1 MDNKINILV
10 VDDEK
15 NICWILKRLFI
26 QKGYNVDE
34 ANSGKEALEKI
45 DKMKYNLV
53 FLDIIMPDILGFEV
67 LEKIKTLPIS
77 PPVIIMT
84 AQSTMKNAVEA
95 MKRGAFE
102 YITKPFD
109 LNEVELITAKALE
122 SYDKIIAQ
130 KEGKLQKKIDK
141 LDEEEFIIVGKSQ
154 AINNVFKIIGKVA
167 NSDVTVLIQGERGT
181 GKELVAKAIHYN
193 SNRAKNPFVSVNCA
207 AIPKELLESE
217 LFGHEKGAFTGAVD
231 RKIGK
236 FELAHTGTLFL
247 DEIGDMSI
255 DLQAKIL
262 RVLEEKEIVP
272 VGGTK
277 PVKVDV
283 RIVAATNQNLIE
295 LIRNKMFRADL
306 YDRLNQIP
314 IFLPPLRERIE
325 DIPLLVK
332 HFLTRFSAEIGVKKT
347 ITEEALSFLKSY
359 EWPGNVREL
368 QNTVRRAFIISP
380 NNVLDKHD
388 FLFLMKEM
396 PKEEM
401 IHELSLEEIIDWK
414 LKEFMKIIQ
423 SGEME
428 NVYDFVISQVEK
440 PLIKKVLEMTRGNQ
454 IKAAK
459 VLGINRNTLRKKIK
473 ELKINS
479 KEFRI
484 KRLNYKRKEKQI
496 E

>member
-1 MDNKINILV
+1 MEEKTNILI

-15 NICWILKRLFI
+15 NICWILKRLFT
-26 QKGYNVDE
+26 QKGFNVDE
-34 ANSGKEALEKI
+34 ANSGREALEKI
-45 DKMKYNLV
+45 EKNKYNLV
-53 FLDIIMPDILGFEV
+53 FLDIIMPDILGFEI
-67 LEKIKTLPIS
+67 LEKIKTLPAS

-102 YITKPFD
+102 YITKPFE
-109 LNEVELITAKALE
+109 LNEIELITNKALE
-122 SYDKIIAQ
+122 SYKKIITQ
-130 KEGKLQKKIDK
+130 TENKRQKKGDK
-141 LDEEEFIIVGKSQ
+141 LEEEEFTIVGKSQ

-181 GKELVAKAIHYN
+181 GKELVARAIHYS
-193 SNRAKNPFVSVNCA
+193 SNRAKNPFISVNCA

-217 LFGHEKGAFTGAVD
+217 LFGHEKGAFTGAVE

-255 DLQAKIL
+255 ELQAKIL

-277 PVKVDV
+277 SIKVDV
-283 RIVAATNQNLIE
+283 RIVAATNQDLIE

-314 IFLPPLRERIE
+314 IFLPPLRERLE

-332 HFLTRFSAEIGVKKT
+332 HFLTKFSSEIGVKKT
-347 ITEEALSFLKSY
+347 ITEEALNFLKSY

-368 QNTVRRAFIISP
+368 QNTIRRAFIISP

-388 FLFLMKEM
+388 FLFMMKAM

-473 ELKINS
+473 ELNINS
-479 KEFRI
+479 KEFKS
-484 KRLNYKRKEKQI
+484 KRLNYNKRKER
-496 E
+496 

>member
-1 MDNKINILV
+1 MA
-10 VDDEK
+10 
-15 NICWILKRLFI
+15 R
-26 QKGYNVDE
+26 
-34 ANSGKEALEKI
+34 
-45 DKMKYNLV
+45 
-53 FLDIIMPDILGFEV
+53 
-67 LEKIKTLPIS
+67 
-77 PPVIIMT
+77 
-84 AQSTMKNAVEA
+84 
-95 MKRGAFE
+95 
-102 YITKPFD
+102 
-109 LNEVELITAKALE
+109 
-122 SYDKIIAQ
+122 
-130 KEGKLQKKIDK
+130 
-141 LDEEEFIIVGKSQ
+141 
-154 AINNVFKIIGKVA
+154 
-167 NSDVTVLIQGERGT
+167 
-181 GKELVAKAIHYN
+181 AIHYS
-193 SNRAKNPFVSVNCA
+193 SNRAKNPFISVNCA

-217 LFGHEKGAFTGAVD
+217 LFGHEKGAFTGAVE

-255 DLQAKIL
+255 ELQAKIL

-277 PVKVDV
+277 SIKVDV
-283 RIVAATNQNLIE
+283 RIVAATNQDLIE

-314 IFLPPLRERIE
+314 IFLPPLRERLE

-332 HFLTRFSAEIGVKKT
+332 HFLTKFSSEIGVKKT
-347 ITEEALSFLKSY
+347 ITEEALNFLKSY

-368 QNTVRRAFIISP
+368 QNTIRRAFIISP

-388 FLFLMKEM
+388 FLFMMKAM

-473 ELKINS
+473 ELNINS
-479 KEFRI
+479 KEFKS
-484 KRLNYKRKEKQI
+484 KRLNYNKRKER
-496 E
+496 

>member
-1 MDNKINILV
+1 MENKINILV

-15 NICWILKRLFI
+15 NICWILKKLFT

-34 ANSGKEALEKI
+34 ANSGREAIEKI
-45 DKMKYNLV
+45 EKNTYNLI

-67 LEKIKTLPIS
+67 LEKIKNLPIV

-102 YITKPFD
+102 YITKPFE
-109 LNEVELITAKALE
+109 LNEIEVITAKALE
-122 SYDKIIAQ
+122 SYQKILKQ
-130 KEGKLQKKIDK
+130 KESKSLKKLDTA
-141 LDEEEFIIVGKSQ
+141 DEEEFTIVGKSQ

-181 GKELVAKAIHYN
+181 GKELVARAIHYN
-193 SNRAKNPFVSVNCA
+193 SNRSKNPFISVNCA

-231 RKIGK
+231 KKIGK

-255 DLQAKIL
+255 ELQAKIL

-283 RIVAATNQNLIE
+283 RIVAATNQDLIE

-332 HFLTRFSAEIGVKKT
+332 HFLTKFSSEIGVKKT

-388 FLFLMKEM
+388 FLFLMKEI

-423 SGEME
+423 NGEMA

-440 PLIKKVLEMTRGNQ
+440 PLIRKILEMTRGNQ

-473 ELKINS
+473 DLKINS
-479 KEFRI
+479 KEFRT
-484 KRLNYKRKEKQI
+484 KKLSYKRKEK
-496 E
+496 

>member
-1 MDNKINILV
+1 MEEKINILI

-15 NICWILKRLFI
+15 NICWILKRLFT

-34 ANSGKEALEKI
+34 ANSGKEALDKIEKNR
-45 DKMKYNLV
+45 YNLI
-53 FLDIIMPDILGFEV
+53 FLDILIPDILGFEI
-67 LEKIKTLPIS
+67 LDKIKSLPLS

-102 YITKPFD
+102 YITKPFE
-109 LNEVELITAKALE
+109 LNDIELLTSKALE
-122 SYDKIIAQ
+122 SYNRIIAQ
-130 KEGKLQKKIDK
+130 KENKPIKKSDK
-141 LDEEEFIIVGKSQ
+141 SEEEEFTIVGKSQ

-181 GKELVAKAIHYN
+181 GKELVARAIHYN
-193 SNRAKNPFVSVNCA
+193 SNRSKNPFISVNCA

-217 LFGHEKGAFTGAVD
+217 LFGHEKGAFTGAVE

-255 DLQAKIL
+255 ELQAKIL

-283 RIVAATNQNLIE
+283 RIVAATNQDLIE

-314 IFLPPLRERIE
+314 IFLPPLRERLE

-332 HFLTRFSAEIGVKKT
+332 HFLAKFSNEIGVKKT
-347 ITEEALSFLKSY
+347 ITEDALNFLKSY

-368 QNTVRRAFIISP
+368 QNTIRRAFIISP
-380 NNVLDKHD
+380 NNVLDKQD
-388 FLFLMKEM
+388 FLFMIKVM
-396 PKEEM
+396 PKEDM

-414 LKEFMKIIQ
+414 LKEFIKIIQ

-473 ELKINS
+473 ELNLNS
-479 KEFRI
+479 KEFRSR
-484 KRLNYKRKEKQI
+484 KLNYKRKEK
-496 E
+496 

>member
-1 MDNKINILV
+1 MEEKINILV

-15 NICWILKRLFI
+15 NICWILKKLFTH
-26 QKGYNVDE
+26 KGYNVDE
-34 ANSGKEALEKI
+34 AYTGREAIEKI
-45 DKMKYNLV
+45 EKNKYNLI
-53 FLDIIMPDILGFEV
+53 FLDIIMPDVLGFEI
-67 LEKIKTLPIS
+67 LEKIKAFPTS

-84 AQSTMKNAVEA
+84 AQSTMKNAIEA

-102 YITKPFD
+102 YITKPFEI
-109 LNEVELITAKALE
+109 NEIELITTKALE
-122 SYDKIIAQ
+122 SYKKIVTQIDN
-130 KEGKLQKKIDK
+130 KRQKKSEK
-141 LDEEEFIIVGKSQ
+141 FEEEFTIVGKSQ

-181 GKELVAKAIHYN
+181 GKELVARAIHYS
-193 SNRAKNPFVSVNCA
+193 SNRSKNPFIPVNCA

-217 LFGHEKGAFTGAVD
+217 LFGYEKGAFTGAVD
-231 RKIGK
+231 KKIGK

-255 DLQAKIL
+255 ELQAKIL

-272 VGGTK
+272 VGGGK
-277 PVKVDV
+277 PVKIDV
-283 RIVAATNQNLIE
+283 RIVAATNQDLIE

-314 IFLPPLRERIE
+314 IFLPPLRERLE

-332 HFLTRFSAEIGVKKT
+332 HFIAKFSSEIGVKKT
-347 ITEEALSFLKSY
+347 ITEEALNFLKSY
-359 EWPGNVREL
+359 DWPGNVREL
-368 QNTVRRAFIISP
+368 QNTIRRAFIISP

-388 FLFLMKEM
+388 FLFMMKVI

-401 IHELSLEEIIDWK
+401 IHGLSLEEIIDWK
-414 LKEFMKIIQ
+414 LNEFMKIIK
-423 SGEME
+423 SGQME

-459 VLGINRNTLRKKIK
+459 VLGLNRNTLRKKIK
-473 ELKINS
+473 EQNINC
-479 KEFRI
+479 KEFKI
-484 KRLNYKRKEKQI
+484 KRVNYKKRRKNE
-496 E
+496 